1 MTAGEGVGGA
11 AGEAAIRPARIADAA
26 ALAAIY
32 APHVLEGT
40 ATFET
45 EPPDA
50 AEMAA
55 RLARVTGAGW
65 PWLVA
70 EIGGVP
76 MGYAYLTQLRERA
89 AYRHSGETSIYL
101 DARFHRRGVG
111 RALLAALSEAARAAD
126 VRELFAVIGDSGN
139 AASIGLHAALG
150 FEQVGVLRRAGFKFG
165 RWLDVVWMQKSLG

>member
-1 MTAGEGVGGA
+1 MTRPS
-11 AGEAAIRPARIADAA
+11 IRPAVPNDAA

-32 APHVLEGT
+32 APLVLSGT

-45 EPPDA
+45 EPPDD

-76 MGYAYLTQLRERA
+76 AGYAYLTQFRDRA

-101 DARFHRRGVG
+101 DTRFHRQGVG
-111 RALLAALSEAARAAD
+111 RALLEALVEAARAAD
-126 VRELFAVIGDSGN
+126 FRQLFAVIGDSGN

-150 FEQVGVLRRAGFKFG
+150 FERAGLLRAAGFKFG
-165 RWLDVVWMQKSLG
+165 RWLDVVYMQRSLG

>member
-1 MTAGEGVGGA
+1 MTSPR
-11 AGEAAIRPARIADAA
+11 IRPAVPGDAA
-26 ALAAIY
+26 ALAALY
-32 APHVLEGT
+32 APHVLGGT

-76 MGYAYLTQLRERA
+76 AGYAYLTQFRDRA

-101 DARFHRRGVG
+101 DAGFHRQGVG
-111 RALLAALSEAARAAD
+111 RALMEALVEAARAAD
-126 VRELFAVIGDSGN
+126 FRQLFAVIGDSGN
-139 AASIGLHAALG
+139 AASIGLHQAMG
-150 FEQVGVLRRAGFKFG
+150 FEHAGLLRAAGFKFG
-165 RWLDVVWMQKSLG
+165 RWLDVVYMQRSLG

>member
-1 MTAGEGVGGA
+1 MTAGE
-11 AGEAAIRPARIADAA
+11 AGIEAALEAEVRPARSADAA

-76 MGYAYLTQLRERA
+76 AGYAYLTQFRDRA

-111 RALLAALSEAARAAD
+111 RALLAALVEAARAAD
-126 VRELFAVIGDSGN
+126 FRQLFAVVGDSDN

-150 FEQVGVLRRAGFKFG
+150 FEHAGLLRRAGFKFG
-165 RWLDVVWMQKSLG
+165 RWLDVVYMQKSLE